1 MYFTQM
7 ALNPKDNTICCFVGK
22 GLFRLVTIS
31 DSIWRQY
38 GFQKADN
45 LDFSTV
51 CWLNGDR

>member
-1 MYFTQM
+1 M